1 MTTISVILLG
11 VGVLFIASALDNS
24 SLQDTFRAIVNG
36 NPIDWSG
43 GKSDYVQQKG
53 YNKPPS
59 SGAKIPQPNGLPPV
73 TVPPGV
79 R

>member
-1 MTTISVILLG
+1 MTTVAVIMIG
-11 VGVLFIASALDNS
+11 VGVLFIASSLDNS
-24 SLQDTFRAIVNG
+24 SLQATFLKIIHNES
-36 NPIDWSG
+36 IDWTG
-43 GKSDYVQQKG
+43 GTDYVQAKG